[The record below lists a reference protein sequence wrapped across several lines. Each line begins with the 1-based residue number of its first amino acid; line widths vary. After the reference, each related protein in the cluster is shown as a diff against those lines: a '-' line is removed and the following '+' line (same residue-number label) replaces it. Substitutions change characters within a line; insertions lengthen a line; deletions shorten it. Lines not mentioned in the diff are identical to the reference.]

1 MVHGFVLDY
10 MHLVLLGV
18 MKRLFKMWFKKN
30 ERSRHYIGD
39 VGRGRVNRRLKSIRK
54 LLPCEFKR
62 KSFTLDHISF
72 WKAQEF
78 RIFLLYTGN
87 NIVYYHFLKRL
98 STWINYVYKLN
109 TRPFLLKR

>member
-18 MKRLFKMWFKKN
+18 MKRLLKMWFKKS

-39 VGRGRVNRRLKSIRK
+39 VGRGRVNRRLKAIRK
-54 LLPCEFKR
+54 LLPCEFER
-62 KSFTLDHISF
+62 KSYTLDHVSF

-78 RIFLLYTGN
+78 RTFLLYTGN
-87 NIVYYHFLKRL
+87 NIVYWSFLNRL
-98 STWINYVYKLN
+98 STLIIVNI
-109 TRPFLLKR
+109 